1 MVVPIRDLENK
12 FTSTTSNTIPTQT
25 FELPTVSY
33 SNNTGM
39 NIFAKSSSDNYDKV
53 RGRSL
58 LTKGNIFRNSSMF
71 SMKLSIAYYEK
82 MELNNA
88 MVMNNKMDNISPA
101 LFYETDQEKALQVNK
116 MAKQQVNT
124 RFKYGKLVPPK
135 LTPQCIL
142 NE

>member
-1 MVVPIRDLENK
+1 MVVPIRDLGNK

-39 NIFAKSSSDNYDKV
+39 NIFAGPFSDNYDEV
-53 RGRSL
+53 RGKSL
-58 LTKGNIFRNSSMF
+58 STKGNISRDSSMF

-88 MVMNNKMDNISPA
+88 MVIDNKMDNISPA
-101 LFYETDQEKALQVNK
+101 LSYEIDQEKAL
-116 MAKQQVNT
+116 
-124 RFKYGKLVPPK
+124 
-135 LTPQCIL
+135 
-142 NE
+142 